1 MSTPVLAAFLAG
13 IAYGS
18 IISAVAVFVFGCI
31 YFNEQV
37 RVAVKVVIDTVLKSS
52 WLVHLLIFTVMVAIL
67 LWYKNIPVITLVHYI
82 LVTGLFGSLLAS
94 ICICVY
100 WLVLFICK
108 LFYSTCK
115 YGIDKFYQHCFQR
128 SKNPCNQQNIVALA
142 QAIRTATGSYQLFG
156 TKDKLTVKNM
166 KKVKEKFQELLP
178 ISNKEIEPILR
189 MMLMLFETICSTRNK
204 DTLIYMNMLGVNLV
218 MQGKLLQAEPIINRS
233 VICHEQ
239 FYGGSHPK
247 TLISLHNVGWLYMQ
261 QKKPANAEKFLR
273 YVVHKEEILYG
284 LNHPS
289 VLNTIGWLQQC
300 LKQQG
305 KTDEA
310 EALLARVDLA
320 KINHE
325 FDTAQ
330 SLQVQMQKATE
341 YFLNV
346 QEYRRTKHAIQIQ
359 SLFKRYVARKEVRV
373 KMNQKVAAALT
384 IQFNYRGFVRNK
396 TSTILAALVKIQSN
410 YRGFVTRKSKVD
422 TEWLKLE

>member
-13 IAYGS
+13 TAYGS

-31 YFNEQV
+31 YINEQV

-108 LFYSTCK
+108 LFYSICK
-115 YGIDKFYQHCFQR
+115 NGIDKFNQR
-128 SKNPCNQQNIVALA
+128 CLQRKYCALA

-156 TKDKLTVKNM
+156 NKDKLTVKNM
-166 KKVKEKFQELLP
+166 KIVKVKFQELLLLLTK
-178 ISNKEIEPILR
+178 SNKEIEPILR

-330 SLQVQMQKATE
+330 SIQVQMHKHTE

-346 QEYRRTKHAIQIQ
+346 QEHHRTKHAIQIQ

-384 IQFNYRGFVRNK
+384 IQFNYRGFIRDK
-396 TSTILAALVKIQSN
+396 TSKILAALVKIQSN

>member
-37 RVAVKVVIDTVLKSS
+37 RVAFKVVIDTVLKSS

-67 LWYKNIPVITLVHYI
+67 LWYKNIPVITMIHFI
-82 LVTGLFGSLLAS
+82 LVRGLFGFLLGS

-115 YGIDKFYQHCFQR
+115 YGIDKLNQR
-128 SKNPCNQQNIVALA
+128 CLQRKYCALT

-156 TKDKLTVKNM
+156 TQDKLTVKNM
-166 KKVKEKFQELLP
+166 KKVKEKFQELLLLP
-178 ISNKEIEPILR
+178 KSNKEIEPILR

-289 VLNTIGWLQQC
+289 VLNTIGMLQKC

-359 SLFKRYVARKEVRV
+359 SVFKSYVARKEVRV

-384 IQFNYRGFVRNK
+384 IQFSYRGFVRNK